1 MLKLS
6 NKSIVQYP
14 INSSLTKSSS
24 NISTRS
30 GCIVSLGIETFILN
44 IVFQD
49 GFIVSGLDNVST
61 FFPPGT
67 LNITYGSLALLSATT
82 NPLAW
87 TKNIL
92 KDP

>member
-1 MLKLS
+1 MD
-6 NKSIVQYP
+6 
-14 INSSLTKSSS
+14 
-24 NISTRS
+24 
-30 GCIVSLGIETFILN
+30 TFILK

-61 FFPPGT
+61 FLPPGT

-82 NPLAW
+82 KPLAC

-92 KDP
+92 NDP